1 MYVCMYSR
9 VDYNYNE
16 IILIY
21 HEFSALPLHFFHRRH
36 RRRCIAIRSERIS
49 VSIKSLRVPIEMASH

>member
-9 VDYNYNE
+9 VDYNE
-16 IILIY
+16 IIIIY
-21 HEFSALPLHFFHRRH
+21 HEFSALPLHFFH

-49 VSIKSLRVPIEMASH
+49 VSITTLRIPIEMASH